1 MLALLLAFACT
12 SPPHPLLPSPQQ
24 QPQDPSGLQ
33 RRTWSIDG
41 TDRQALVHAPPS
53 ATAEPCPLV
62 FVFHGHGGR
71 MANVARSFHLHD
83 LWPEAVVV
91 YPQGLPTATSRD
103 PEGARPGWQNR
114 AGIEG
119 DRDLR
124 FVDAMIAS
132 LQRELRIDGNRVHAT
147 GHSNG
152 GGFTYLLLATRGD
165 LFASFAP
172 SAAGAA
178 GAAAAARDRTLPP
191 RPVLHVAG
199 RNDQIVPFA
208 QQQRTIDAL
217 LAARAAGP
225 GEDWAEVPGLV
236 LHRTAS
242 GAHVATMIHDGTH
255 QFPAE
260 APERI
265 AGFFRA
271 TPRPNPW
278 VTEPVRGPGLVQ
290 HVYPSPAAGTEVSYH
305 VYLPPGYGDDPAQRF
320 PVVYWLHGSG
330 GGIAG
335 ITPVATL
342 FDAAIA
348 RGAIPPVLVVFPNGL
363 PNGMWCDAVAGPPVE
378 SVLVREIVP
387 RVDRLFRTIAARE
400 GRIVEGFSMGG
411 YGALRLGFVHR
422 ELFGAASSLAG
433 GPLQREFVAAPR
445 VNEERREQVLRQVY
459 GGDLAVFRRQ
469 SPWQLAIDHAAALRA
484 GTRIRVVV
492 GSSDET
498 LPANRE
504 LHGHLVELG
513 IPHDYVELD
522 GVRHDPL
529 QLLEALGERFW
540 QFHRGAFVAG
550 GR

>member
-1 MLALLLAFACT
+1 MLALLLACACGAFPAT
-12 SPPHPLLPSPQQ
+12 VSAPSSRA
-24 QPQDPSGLQ
+24 PQDPPDLQ
-33 RRTWSIDG
+33 LRTWSVDG
-41 TDRQALVHAPPS
+41 TDRQALVRVPPD
-53 ATAEPCPLV
+53 ATTEPCPLV

-114 AGIEG
+114 AGMEG
-119 DRDLR
+119 DRDLH
-124 FVDAMIAS
+124 FVDAMLAS

-152 GGFTYLLLATRGD
+152 GGFTYLLLATRGAQ
-165 LFASFAP
+165 FASFAP

-178 GAAAAARDRTLPP
+178 GALAAARGGPVAP

-199 RNDQIVPFA
+199 RDDRVVPFA
-208 QQQRTIDAL
+208 QQERTIDAL
-217 LAARAAGP
+217 IAARAAGP
-225 GEDWAEVPGLV
+225 GEDWASVPGLV
-236 LHRTAS
+236 LHRAAS

-255 QFPAE
+255 QFPAA
-260 APERI
+260 APACI
-265 AGFFRA
+265 AGFFQQ

-278 VTEPVRGPGLVQ
+278 VTEPARGPGLVQ
-290 HVYPSPAAGTEVSYH
+290 HVYASPAAGTEVSYH
-305 VYLPPGYGDDPAQRF
+305 VYLPPGYGDDPAQRY

-330 GGIAG
+330 GGFAG
-335 ITPVATL
+335 IAPVAAQ

-348 RGAIPPVLVVFPNGL
+348 RSAIPPVLVVFPNGL
-363 PNGMWCDAVAGPPVE
+363 QNGMWCDAVAGPPVE
-378 SVLVREIVP
+378 TVLVREIVP
-387 RVDRLFRTIAARE
+387 RVDRLFATIASRE

-422 ELFGAASSLAG
+422 GLFGASSSLAG
-433 GPLQREFVAAPR
+433 GPLQREFVATPR
-445 VNEERREQVLRQVY
+445 ANEERREQVLRQVY

-469 SPWQLAIDHAAALRA
+469 SPWQLAIDHATALRA
-484 GTRIRVVV
+484 GTRIRVVI
-492 GSSDET
+492 GGRDET

-529 QLLEALGERFW
+529 QLLAALGERFW
-540 QFHRGAFVAG
+540 QFHREAFAA
-550 GR
+550 R